1 MKKLFAVLMAL
12 TMIMSFSACGDDDT
26 RSEMDEG
33 KITTSL
39 ISSDEKTEDEDTDNS
54 DDEVEEV
61 EDSEKETDTDEESN
75 EEVSSEEEE
84 ASDDGKKVEA
94 MYSSKKDLKV
104 NGHYILYKDGTWS
117 YQSDS
122 VSLMVTSE
130 DDINDIEDRI
140 DSGDLFEITEDDLN
154 MVAAG

>member
-1 MKKLFAVLMAL
+1 MISGFLIAAIKFILVISFLVLIHEAGHFFTAKAVGIKVNEFAIGFGPKLFSKQKGETKYSVRWLPLGGYVAM
-12 TMIMSFSACGDDDT
+12 
-26 RSEMDEG
+26 EG
-33 KITTSL
+33 
-39 ISSDEKTEDEDTDNS
+39 
-54 DDEVEEV
+54 
-61 EDSEKETDTDEESN
+61 
-75 EEVSSEEEE
+75 EEE